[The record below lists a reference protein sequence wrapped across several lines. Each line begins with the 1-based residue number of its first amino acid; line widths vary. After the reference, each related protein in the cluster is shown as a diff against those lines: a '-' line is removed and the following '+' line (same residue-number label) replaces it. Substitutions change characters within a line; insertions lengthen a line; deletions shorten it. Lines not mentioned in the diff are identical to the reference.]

1 MVSKLRLS
9 GDMHKWTTFGCPFR
23 QPRCPMKDNQGERGR
38 RGKTI
43 WELLRIR
50 QRTSRTKIENLPS
63 SASVRRRS
71 AGQKGRQ
78 CFRVLPSGKHGGRD
92 CPNQQDRFGQISAQ
106 GTRIIVEGQKCTIL
120 FLLRQN
126 LVITSDDV
134 RKGHWI
140 ILSNL
145 YSCSFSTFSC
155 HGLDIRRLTNTW
167 TWSTHHLRNS
177 YVEGNE

>member
-1 MVSKLRLS
+1 MRIETLGRHAQVNDLRLPVS
-9 GDMHKWTTFGCPFR
+9 AAAVPNER
-23 QPRCPMKDNQGERGR
+23 QPGREGTTGENH
-38 RGKTI
+38 
-43 WELLRIR
+43 LRIVAD
-50 QRTSRTKIENLPS
+50 TATYIEDQEREF
-63 SASVRRRS
+63 AVVRRVRRRS

-134 RKGHWI
+134 GKGH
-140 ILSNL
+140 
-145 YSCSFSTFSC
+145 
-155 HGLDIRRLTNTW
+155 
-167 TWSTHHLRNS
+167 
-177 YVEGNE
+177 